1 MRALRVIVAG
11 GGIGGLAAAIALQR
25 GGHDVEVWERAA
37 DIGEVGSGLTL
48 WPNGLRALDAIGVG
62 AEVRSRAMA
71 DTEGGIRDR
80 SGRWL
85 TRTDTGKL
93 ADRYGPVAAVHRA
106 DLFDILRTALGGD
119 RLRLGRTV
127 TGVEIENRWSTKE
140 PEDGERGGESAASG
154 RVTGRSAPPNHAR
167 DEVPAARGPESD
179 AAGRAHG
186 IGRGRAPQTADAG
199 SARDAGEV
207 EYEHPAGGHA
217 ARGVRVLHTGGVET
231 ADLVIGADGLRSVVR
246 TVVCPH
252 ARPPRYAGYTAWRMI
267 TAPRPELREGGQIW
281 GSGEIFGI
289 VPLADHRVYMF
300 GAVNATEGEHAL
312 DGEFA
317 EVQRRFGA
325 WPDPVPRLLAAVSP
339 ESVMRHDIYDLPD
352 LPTFVRGR
360 VALLGDAAHAMT
372 PNMGQGAN
380 LAVEDAATL
389 AALLGDRGVDD
400 ALRAYDAL
408 RRPRTR
414 ALAHRSRRIGTVA
427 QMSWPPA
434 VRARD
439 TALRLMPGWA
449 MLRAFDRALDW
460 NPPR

>member
-1 MRALRVIVAG
+1 MRALRVIVVG
-11 GGIGGLAAAIALQR
+11 GGIGGMAAAIALHR
-25 GGHDVEVWERAA
+25 RGHDVEVWERAA
-37 DIGEVGSGLTL
+37 AVGEVGSGLTL

-85 TRTDTGKL
+85 TRTDTEKV
-93 ADRYGPVAAVHRA
+93 ADRYGPVVAVHRA
-106 DLFDILRTALGGD
+106 DLFDILRTALGED
-119 RLRLGRTV
+119 RLRLGVTV
-127 TGVEIENRWSTKE
+127 TGVDIE
-140 PEDGERGGESAASG
+140 D
-154 RVTGRSAPPNHAR
+154 
-167 DEVPAARGPESD
+167 PAV
-179 AAGRAHG
+179 
-186 IGRGRAPQTADAG
+186 Q
-199 SARDAGEV
+199 
-207 EYEHPAGGHA
+207 
-217 ARGVRVLHTGGVET
+217 VLHSGGAET

-246 TVVCPH
+246 TAVCPH

-267 TAPRPELREGGQIW
+267 TEPQPDLRQGGQIW

-300 GAVNATEGEHAL
+300 GAVNAAEGERAP

-317 EVQRRFGA
+317 AVRRRFGA
-325 WPDPVPRLLAAVSP
+325 WPDPVPPLLDAVSP
-339 ESVMRHDIYDLPD
+339 DSVMRHDIYHLPD

-380 LAVEDAATL
+380 LALEDAVTL
-389 AALLGDRGVDD
+389 AALLDNGEIDD
-400 ALRAYDAL
+400 ALRRYDAL

-427 QMSWPPA
+427 QWSWTPA

-449 MLRAFDRALDW
+449 MPRAFARALDW
-460 NPPR
+460 TPPA

>member
-1 MRALRVIVAG
+1 MRALRVIVVG
-11 GGIGGLAAAIALQR
+11 GGIGGMAAAIALHR
-25 GGHDVEVWERAA
+25 RGHDVEVWERAA
-37 DIGEVGSGLTL
+37 AVGEVGSGLTL

-85 TRTDTGKL
+85 TRTDTEKV
-93 ADRYGPVAAVHRA
+93 ADRYGPVVAVHRA
-106 DLFDILRTALGGD
+106 DLFDILRTALGED
-119 RLRLGRTV
+119 RLRLGVTV
-127 TGVEIENRWSTKE
+127 TGVDIE
-140 PEDGERGGESAASG
+140 D
-154 RVTGRSAPPNHAR
+154 
-167 DEVPAARGPESD
+167 PAV
-179 AAGRAHG
+179 
-186 IGRGRAPQTADAG
+186 Q
-199 SARDAGEV
+199 
-207 EYEHPAGGHA
+207 
-217 ARGVRVLHTGGVET
+217 VLHSGGAET

-246 TVVCPH
+246 TAVCPH

-267 TAPRPELREGGQIW
+267 TEPQPDLRQGGQIW

-300 GAVNATEGEHAL
+300 GAVNAAEGERAP
-312 DGEFA
+312 DGEFSA
-317 EVQRRFGA
+317 VRRRFGA
-325 WPDPVPRLLAAVSP
+325 WPDPVPRLLDAVSP
-339 ESVMRHDIYDLPD
+339 DSVMRHDIYHLPD

-380 LAVEDAATL
+380 LALEDAVTL
-389 AALLGDRGVDD
+389 AALLDNGELDD
-400 ALRAYDAL
+400 ALRRYDAL

-427 QMSWPPA
+427 QWSWTPA

-449 MLRAFDRALDW
+449 MPRAFARALDW
-460 NPPR
+460 APPA

>member
-1 MRALRVIVAG
+1 MRALRVIVVG
-11 GGIGGLAAAIALQR
+11 GGIGGMAAAIALHR

-37 DIGEVGSGLTL
+37 DIGEAGSGLTL

-62 AEVRSRAMA
+62 ARVRSRAMA

-85 TRTDTGKL
+85 TRTDTGKM
-93 ADRYGPVAAVHRA
+93 AERYGPVVAVHRA
-106 DLFDILRTALGGD
+106 DLFDILRTALGDD

-127 TGVEIENRWSTKE
+127 TGIDIAGSWETTASGNGGRTGDPAPATRVPGHNAAEDETPEARDTTGDIRASNGGRGPDTAADARE
-140 PEDGERGGESAASG
+140 PVRDVPAKRAASERGGRGA
-154 RVTGRSAPPNHAR
+154 RVL
-167 DEVPAARGPESD
+167 
-179 AAGRAHG
+179 
-186 IGRGRAPQTADAG
+186 
-199 SARDAGEV
+199 
-207 EYEHPAGGHA
+207 YAGGA
-217 ARGVRVLHTGGVET
+217 ET

-246 TVVCPH
+246 AAVCPR
-252 ARPPRYAGYTAWRMI
+252 ARPPRYAGYTAWRMV
-267 TAPRPELREGGQIW
+267 TAPRPELRQGGQIW

-289 VPLADHRVYMF
+289 VPLSDHRVYMF
-300 GAVNATEGEHAL
+300 GAVNAAEGERGA

-317 EVQRRFGA
+317 EVHRRFGE

-339 ESVMRHDIYDLPD
+339 ESVMRHDIYELPD
-352 LPTFVRGR
+352 LPTFVRGP

-380 LAVEDAATL
+380 LALEDAATL
-389 AALLGDRGVDD
+389 AALLDDRGVED
-400 ALRAYDAL
+400 ALRGYDSL

-427 QMSWPPA
+427 QWSWAPA

>member
-1 MRALRVIVAG
+1 MRALRVIVVG
-11 GGIGGLAAAIALQR
+11 GGIGGMAAAIALHR

-62 AEVRSRAMA
+62 AQVRSRAMA

-93 ADRYGPVAAVHRA
+93 ADRYGPVVAVHRA
-106 DLFDILRTALGGD
+106 DLFDILRTALGDD
-119 RLRLGRTV
+119 RLRLGRAV
-127 TGVEIENRWSTKE
+127 TGVDIENRWSA
-140 PEDGERGGESAASG
+140 G
-154 RVTGRSAPPNHAR
+154 
-167 DEVPAARGPESD
+167 D
-179 AAGRAHG
+179 A
-186 IGRGRAPQTADAG
+186 
-199 SARDAGEV
+199 
-207 EYEHPAGGHA
+207 
-217 ARGVRVLHTGGVET
+217 VRVLHSGGAET

-281 GSGEIFGI
+281 GRGEIFGI

-300 GAVNATEGEHAL
+300 GAVNAAEGERGL

-352 LPTFVRGR
+352 LPTFVHGP

-380 LAVEDAATL
+380 LALEDAATL
-389 AALLGDRGVDD
+389 AALLAGRGVDD

-414 ALAHRSRRIGTVA
+414 ALAHRSRRIGRVA

-439 TALRLMPGWA
+439 TALRLLPGRA

>member
-1 MRALRVIVAG
+1 M
-11 GGIGGLAAAIALQR
+11 
-25 GGHDVEVWERAA
+25 
-37 DIGEVGSGLTL
+37 TL
-48 WPNGLRALDAIGVG
+48 WPNGLRALDAIGMG
-62 AEVRSRAMA
+62 GEVRSRAMA

-93 ADRYGPVAAVHRA
+93 ADRYGPVVAVHRA
-106 DLFDILRTALGGD
+106 DLFDILRTALGDD
-119 RLRLGRTV
+119 RLRLGRAV
-127 TGVEIENRWSTKE
+127 TWVDIENRWSA
-140 PEDGERGGESAASG
+140 G
-154 RVTGRSAPPNHAR
+154 
-167 DEVPAARGPESD
+167 D
-179 AAGRAHG
+179 A
-186 IGRGRAPQTADAG
+186 
-199 SARDAGEV
+199 
-207 EYEHPAGGHA
+207 
-217 ARGVRVLHTGGVET
+217 VRVLHSGGAEA

-246 TVVCPH
+246 TVVCPR
-252 ARPPRYAGYTAWRMI
+252 ARPPRYAGYTAWRMV
-267 TAPRPELREGGQIW
+267 TAPRPELRAGGQIW

-300 GAVNATEGEHAL
+300 GAVNAAEGERGL

-352 LPTFVRGR
+352 LPTFVRGP

-380 LAVEDAATL
+380 LALEDAATL
-389 AALLGDRGVDD
+389 AALLDDRGVDD
-400 ALRAYDAL
+400 ALRTYNAL

-414 ALAHRSRRIGTVA
+414 ALAHRSRRIGRVA

-439 TALRLMPGWA
+439 TALRLLPGRA

-460 NPPR
+460 TPPR

>member
-1 MRALRVIVAG
+1 MRALRVIVVG
-11 GGIGGLAAAIALQR
+11 GGIGGMAAAIALHR
-25 GGHDVEVWERAA
+25 RGHDVQVWERAA
-37 DIGEVGSGLTL
+37 AVGEVGSGLTL

-62 AEVRSRAMA
+62 AQVRSRAMA

-85 TRTDTGKL
+85 TRTDTGKV
-93 ADRYGPVAAVHRA
+93 ADRYGPVVAVHRA
-106 DLFDILRTALGGD
+106 DLFDILRTVLGED
-119 RLRLGRTV
+119 RLRLGVTV
-127 TGVEIENRWSTKE
+127 NGVDIEDL
-140 PEDGERGGESAASG
+140 P
-154 RVTGRSAPPNHAR
+154 
-167 DEVPAARGPESD
+167 
-179 AAGRAHG
+179 
-186 IGRGRAPQTADAG
+186 
-199 SARDAGEV
+199 
-207 EYEHPAGGHA
+207 
-217 ARGVRVLHTGGVET
+217 VRVLYAGGAET

-246 TVVCPH
+246 TAVCPH

-267 TAPRPELREGGQIW
+267 TEPLPDLRQGGQIW

-300 GAVNATEGEHAL
+300 GAVNAAEGQRAP

-317 EVQRRFGA
+317 EVRRRFGA
-325 WPDPVPRLLAAVSP
+325 WPDPVPRLLDAVSP
-339 ESVMRHDIYDLPD
+339 DSVMRHDIYHLPD

-380 LAVEDAATL
+380 LALEDAVSL
-389 AALLGDRGVDD
+389 AALLDNGEIDD
-400 ALRAYDAL
+400 ALRRYDAL

-427 QMSWPPA
+427 QWSWPPA
-434 VRARD
+434 VRVRD

-449 MLRAFDRALDW
+449 MPRAFAGALDW
-460 NPPR
+460 TPPA

>member
-1 MRALRVIVAG
+1 MRALRVIVVG
-11 GGIGGLAAAIALQR
+11 GGIGGMAAAIALHR
-25 GGHDVEVWERAA
+25 RGHDVQVWERAA

-62 AEVRSRAMA
+62 AQVRSRAMA

-85 TRTDTGKL
+85 TRTDTGKM
-93 ADRYGPVAAVHRA
+93 AQRYGPVVAVHRA
-106 DLFDILRTALGGD
+106 DLFDILRTALGED
-119 RLRLGRTV
+119 RLHLGVTV
-127 TGVEIENRWSTKE
+127 TGVDIE
-140 PEDGERGGESAASG
+140 D
-154 RVTGRSAPPNHAR
+154 
-167 DEVPAARGPESD
+167 PAM
-179 AAGRAHG
+179 
-186 IGRGRAPQTADAG
+186 
-199 SARDAGEV
+199 
-207 EYEHPAGGHA
+207 
-217 ARGVRVLHTGGVET
+217 RVLHSGGAET

-246 TVVCPH
+246 AVVCPH
-252 ARPPRYAGYTAWRMI
+252 ARPPRYAGYTAWRMV
-267 TAPRPELREGGQIW
+267 TAPRPELRQGGQIW

-289 VPLADHRVYMF
+289 VPLSDHRVYMF
-300 GAVNATEGEHAL
+300 GAVNAAEGERGA

-317 EVQRRFGA
+317 EVHRRFGE
-325 WPDPVPRLLAAVSP
+325 WPDPVPRLLAAVSS
-339 ESVMRHDIYDLPD
+339 ESVMRHDIYELPD
-352 LPTFVRGR
+352 LPTFVRGP

-380 LAVEDAATL
+380 LALEDAATL
-389 AALLGDRGVDD
+389 AALLDDREVED
-400 ALRAYDAL
+400 ALRGYDSL

-427 QMSWPPA
+427 QWSWPPA

>member
-1 MRALRVIVAG
+1 MRALRVIVVG
-11 GGIGGLAAAIALQR
+11 GGIGGMAAAIALHR
-25 GGHDVEVWERAA
+25 RGHDVQVWERAA
-37 DIGEVGSGLTL
+37 AVGAAGSGLTL

-85 TRTDTGKL
+85 TRTDTETV
-93 ADRYGPVAAVHRA
+93 ADRYGPVVAIHRA
-106 DLFDILRTALGGD
+106 DLFDILRTALGEN
-119 RLRLGRTV
+119 RLRLGVTV
-127 TGVEIENRWSTKE
+127 TGVDNEE
-140 PEDGERGGESAASG
+140 PA
-154 RVTGRSAPPNHAR
+154 
-167 DEVPAARGPESD
+167 
-179 AAGRAHG
+179 
-186 IGRGRAPQTADAG
+186 
-199 SARDAGEV
+199 
-207 EYEHPAGGHA
+207 
-217 ARGVRVLHTGGVET
+217 VRVLRAGGAES
-231 ADLVIGADGLRSVVR
+231 ADLVVGADGLRSVVR
-246 TVVCPH
+246 TAVCPH
-252 ARPPRYAGYTAWRMI
+252 ARPPRYAGYTAWRMV
-267 TAPRPELREGGQIW
+267 TEPLADLRQGGQIW

-300 GAVNATEGEHAL
+300 GAVNAAEGEHAP

-317 EVQRRFGA
+317 EVRRRFGE
-325 WPDPVPRLLAAVSP
+325 WPDPVPRLLGAVSP
-339 ESVMRHDIYDLPD
+339 DSVMRHDIYRLPD

-380 LAVEDAATL
+380 LALEDAVTL
-389 AALLGDRGVDD
+389 AALLDHGGIDD
-400 ALRAYDAL
+400 ALRRYDAL

-427 QMSWPPA
+427 QWSWTPA

-449 MLRAFDRALDW
+449 MPRAFARALDW
-460 NPPR
+460 TPPA